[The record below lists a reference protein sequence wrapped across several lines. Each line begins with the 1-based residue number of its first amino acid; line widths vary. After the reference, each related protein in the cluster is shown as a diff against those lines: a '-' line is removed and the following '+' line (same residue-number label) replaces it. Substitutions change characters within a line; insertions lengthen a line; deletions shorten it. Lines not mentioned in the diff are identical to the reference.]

1 MNNIIFLDIENTIID
16 DLVNCNFIE
25 ENCRK
30 ISFLIKCMRPT
41 AVHFFTWGWKT
52 KDEVD
57 INIVNS
63 MLVKLGLNPINLGFD
78 CRVFTKDFGVKM
90 AISSGWLNDEDFDRA
105 IEPGMMAEFGISKVS
120 CFTEMVASAVTN
132 TDLDVSCAT
141 ALCPLTYWLIDDLVE
156 KSEEITWHG
165 GRLKATLMNPK
176 DLLDPELVHI
186 HDLPTDPILGM
197 PHSMNFIPH

>member
-30 ISFLIKCMRPT
+30 ISFLIKSMRP
-41 AVHFFTWGWKT
+41 AAIHFFTWGWKT

-57 INIVNS
+57 INIINS
-63 MLVKLGLNPINLGFD
+63 ILVKLGIDPLHIGCD

-90 AISSGWLNDEDFDRA
+90 AISSGWLNEEDFDRA
-105 IEPGMMAEFGISKVS
+105 IEPGMMAEFGISKLS
-120 CFTEMVASAVTN
+120 CFTEMVVSTVTN
-132 TDLDVSCAT
+132 TELDICNAT
-141 ALCPLTYWLIDDLVE
+141 SSCPLTYWLIDDLVE
-156 KSEEITWHG
+156 NSEETIWHG

-176 DLLDPELVHI
+176 DLFDPELI
-186 HDLPTDPILGM
+186 RNLPIDPILGM
-197 PHSMNFIPH
+197 PHSINFISH

>member
-30 ISFLIKCMRPT
+30 IAFLIKCMRPT

-52 KDEVD
+52 KDEVN

-63 MLVKLGLNPINLGFD
+63 MLVKLGLDPMNLGFD

-90 AISSGWLNDEDFDRA
+90 AISSGWLNEEDFDRA
-105 IEPGMMAEFGISKVS
+105 IEPGMMAEFGISKIS
-120 CFTEMVASAVTN
+120 CFIDIVLRSTTETMLQKY
-132 TDLDVSCAT
+132 DAT
-141 ALCPLTYWLIDDLVE
+141 IKNPLEFWLIDDLVE
-156 KSEEITWHG
+156 QKEELAFHG
-165 GRLKATLMNPK
+165 GILKIVLLNPK
-176 DLLDPELVHI
+176 DLK
-186 HDLPTDPILGM
+186 
-197 PHSMNFIPH
+197 